1 MRFPIK
7 ESAVFELAEEVKAG
21 LAAHPA
27 VYPAPPVPAAELQA
41 AIDAYLA
48 ARNQTIA
55 NKARYEESVRAKD
68 DALATLKHGLKN
80 DLRYAENT
88 VDFDDALLKNLGWS
102 GRKAKHRLQPP
113 GQPGSLAAP
122 KQGEGFLQFVWQ
134 KPTDGG
140 KPVAYKIQRR
150 FLHELDKTEKKDK
163 NTGDAWSD
171 IAAALETEISLQDQP
186 RGVELEY
193 RVLAINKAGEG
204 PPSNT
209 VMVVL

>member
-7 ESAVFELAEEVKAG
+7 ESAVFELAEEVTAG

-41 AIDAYLA
+41 AIDAYVA

-88 VDFDDALLKNLGWS
+88 VNFDDALLKNLGWS

-113 GQPGSLAAP
+113 GQVGSLAAT
-122 KQGEGFLQFVWQ
+122 KQFEGFLTLIWQ
-134 KPTDGG
+134 KPIDGG
-140 KPVAYKIQRR
+140 KPAVFKIQRR
-150 FLHELDKTEKKDK
+150 KVEADGT
-163 NTGDAWSD
+163 WSD

-209 VMVVL
+209 VMAVL